1 MKRNTDRSREENSTA
16 SPGKKPY
23 SSPKL
28 SEFGPVRQLTAGG
41 THVGREKGDA
51 PGAPGSPGVGEPD
64 KTMP

>member
-16 SPGKKPY
+16 SPGKKLY

-41 THVGREKGDA
+41 THVGQEAGL
-51 PGAPGSPGVGEPD
+51 PGMMGETEPL
-64 KTMP
+64 KIMS